1 MMSNTEREL
10 QQLQA
15 FLARHPKVVALTG
28 AGISASSG
36 IATYRDAAGRWLYSA
51 PIQHRDFL
59 QSAAVR
65 QCYWTRSWFGWP
77 AVRDARS
84 NVAHR
89 ALATLEQQG
98 VVSLVITQN
107 VDRLHQRA
115 GSRAVVDLHG
125 RLDRVQCLGCAA
137 FIDREVMQQRL
148 ARANPQLATRPQA
161 SAQRP
166 DGDMALPDAL
176 ATATQVP
183 PCEACGDV
191 LMPDVVF
198 FGGNVPAERVLRAN
212 EALAA
217 ADALLVIGSSLQVY
231 SGFRFCRRAREQNK
245 ALLIINPGQT
255 RADALATLKLST
267 PCETLLDAA
276 ITGTFSANT

>member
-1 MMSNTEREL
+1 MSNTEREL
-10 QQLQA
+10 QQLQD
-15 FLARHPKVVALTG
+15 FLARYPNVVALTG

-36 IATYRDAAGRWLYSA
+36 IATYRDATGRWLYST
-51 PIQHRDFL
+51 PIQYREFL
-59 QSAAVR
+59 QNAAVR
-65 QCYWTRSWFGWP
+65 QRYWTRSWFGWP

-115 GSRAVVDLHG
+115 GSSAVVDLHG
-125 RLDRVQCLGCAA
+125 RLDRVLCLNCEA
-137 FIDREVMQQRL
+137 FTDREVMQQRL
-148 ARANPQLATRPQA
+148 ARANPQLATRPQVR
-161 SAQRP
+161 AQRP
-166 DGDMALPDAL
+166 DGDMALPDTL
-176 ATATQVP
+176 AIDTQVP
-183 PCEACGDV
+183 PCEVCGGV

-245 ALLIINPGQT
+245 ALLIINPGLT

-276 ITGTFSANT
+276 IAGTFTANT